1 MKDMPN
7 KIEIY
12 HDGPTEEQI
21 TNLISPEIKGFTFNP
36 SIFKKLKISNY
47 LDACKKYA
55 NLAKNKPISLEV
67 IADKNEEIIEQAKT
81 ISSLS
86 ENVYVKIPVMLT
98 NGDPTYKLIGELIKK
113 DIKLNIT
120 AILTIDQ
127 IEKLIPIVENT
138 NNILSIFVGRI
149 YDSGIDG
156 EVYLKDII
164 RIKNKK
170 FRYLWASARMAFD
183 IVKAERSGFDI
194 ITLTSEL
201 INKYNKFG
209 SELDKISNDTVKQ
222 FYNDAVDSGF
232 KI

>member
-1 MKDMPN
+1 MQS

-12 HDGPTEEQI
+12 HDGPTEDQI
-21 TNLISPEIKGFTFNP
+21 INLISPEIKGFTFNP

-55 NLAKNKPISLEV
+55 SLAGNKPISLEV
-67 IADKNEEIIEQAKT
+67 IADTEKEIINQAKILST
-81 ISSLS
+81 ISD
-86 ENVYVKIPVMLT
+86 NVYVKVPVMLT
-98 NGDPTYKLIGELIKK
+98 TGETTYELIENLVNKK
-113 DIKLNIT
+113 IQINVT
-120 AILTIDQ
+120 AILTMDQ
-127 IEKLIPIVENT
+127 ILKLVPIVKDT

-156 EVYLKDII
+156 ENYLKEII
-164 RIKNKK
+164 GNKNRK
-170 FRYLWASARMAFD
+170 FKYLWASARMAFD
-183 IVKAERSGFDI
+183 IIKAERSGFDI
-194 ITLTSEL
+194 ITLTSDL

-209 SELDKISNDTVKQ
+209 KDLNKISNDTVKQ